1 MNKVAYIRVS
11 SKDQNSGRQHQVLEV
26 YKIDRFFEEKVSGK
40 DVNRPELKRL
50 LDWVREGDSLY
61 VESFSRLARNMLD
74 LLKIVDVLIQKKV
87 GFISLKESID
97 TTTPAGRL
105 QLGVFA
111 AIYQFERECSK
122 ERQREGIDLALAEG
136 RAYGRPKIGIDQVFI
151 ETYQKWRKKEVT
163 AVEAMKMVGM
173 KKNTWY
179 NRVKEYEGRAISEK

>member
-11 SKDQNSGRQHQVLEV
+11 SKDQNSGRQHQVLEA

-40 DVNRPELKRL
+40 DMNRPELKRL

-179 NRVKEYEGRAISEK
+179 NRVKEYEARAISEK